1 MINRVYTVIP
11 WFSDSIFGEGTKKGF
26 LPIGRSGRDGGELK
40 IMSQKVRIV
49 VAEDHTILR
58 EGLRSLLCSNPG
70 FEVVGEA
77 EDGREAIKCVAKF
90 KPDLILTDLSMP
102 KMNGMEAIKEIRRES
117 PETKI
122 LVLTVHRAEEYILA
136 TFRAGADGYIL
147 KDSTHSELV
156 MAVKKVVSGKHYISP
171 EISEKVIEGY
181 LEGKKT
187 LKSRTSWEMLTQR
200 EREILKLIAE
210 GYKNKEIAEDL
221 CISVKTV
228 EKHRANL
235 MEKLD
240 LHSIQALTTFAIDK
254 GIVSRE

>member
-1 MINRVYTVIP
+1 
-11 WFSDSIFGEGTKKGF
+11 
-26 LPIGRSGRDGGELK
+26 
-40 IMSQKVRIV
+40 MSQKVRIV
-49 VAEDHTILR
+49 IAEDHTILR
-58 EGLRSLLCSNPG
+58 EGLRSLLSSHPS
-70 FEVVGEA
+70 FEIVGEA
-77 EDGREAIKCVAKF
+77 EDGREAIRCVEKL

-102 KMNGMEAIKEIRRES
+102 RMNGMEAIKEIKRGS
-117 PETKI
+117 PATKV
-122 LVLTVHRAEEYILA
+122 LVLTVHKAEEYILA

-156 MAVKKVVSGKHYISP
+156 MAVKKVLDGKRYISP

-187 LKSRTSWEMLTQR
+187 LKSRTSWETLTQR

-210 GYKNKEIAEDL
+210 GYRNKQIADDL

-240 LHSIQALTTFAIDK
+240 LHSIQALTAFAIER
-254 GIVSRE
+254 GVVSRE